1 MRILAVSRKSRAHG
15 LGGLEDHL
23 HTVMEGLAARGH
35 DVVVVTARHPSGATS
50 EIVNGVRW
58 IYVDSG
64 PTSLDPAWWSGS
76 RTTVAELLASES
88 FDVIHSQSSSALPL
102 LKEPIAGLPPV
113 VLSLHGQYVSIVKA
127 AVLTASI
134 RPTPRV
140 VARTIRDL
148 ARLTRLHLRHG
159 NARAFRACEAT
170 VPSATERR
178 PSSLAMGIALEQIHV
193 ARSGIDTELFR
204 PRDRD
209 AARRELGLPP
219 AVPIAMCAGRLDRGK
234 GMQYAIEA
242 LARLPEFPTATLV
255 LVGDGDGHD
264 SLARLA
270 REKGVGSR
278 VLFVGRQ
285 PLELVARYMTASDV
299 VLFPSVLGE
308 AGPLVVAQAMASGRP
323 TVAFRRGAVPEM
335 LGTDERA
342 GLIVPAGRVKPLA
355 AAIGRLFGDAELR
368 DAMGA
373 HARAKAEREM
383 TIQNMIDRTYDA
395 YEAAVRRQNGVAV
408 AVPSA
413 SAPSQPAG

>member
-1 MRILAVSRKSRAHG
+1 
-15 LGGLEDHL
+15 
-23 HTVMEGLAARGH
+23 MEGLAARGH

-64 PTSLDPAWWSGS
+64 PASLDPAWWSRS
-76 RTTVAELLASES
+76 RATVANLLASES
-88 FDVIHSQSSSALPL
+88 SRRDHSQSSSALPL
-102 LKEPIAGLPPV
+102 LKEPVAGLPPV
-113 VLSLHGQYVSIVKA
+113 VLFSLHGQYVSIVKA

-134 RPTPRV
+134 HPTPRV

-193 ARSGIDTELFR
+193 ARSGIDTELFH
-204 PRDRD
+204 PGDRD

-255 LVGDGDGHD
+255 LVGNGDGDH

-270 REKGVGSR
+270 REKGVDRGCSSSAASR
-278 VLFVGRQ
+278 
-285 PLELVARYMTASDV
+285 S
-299 VLFPSVLGE
+299 SWW
-308 AGPLVVAQAMASGRP
+308 
-323 TVAFRRGAVPEM
+323 RG
-335 LGTDERA
+335 T
-342 GLIVPAGRVKPLA
+342 
-355 AAIGRLFGDAELR
+355 
-368 DAMGA
+368 
-373 HARAKAEREM
+373 
-383 TIQNMIDRTYDA
+383 
-395 YEAAVRRQNGVAV
+395 
-408 AVPSA
+408 
-413 SAPSQPAG
+413 